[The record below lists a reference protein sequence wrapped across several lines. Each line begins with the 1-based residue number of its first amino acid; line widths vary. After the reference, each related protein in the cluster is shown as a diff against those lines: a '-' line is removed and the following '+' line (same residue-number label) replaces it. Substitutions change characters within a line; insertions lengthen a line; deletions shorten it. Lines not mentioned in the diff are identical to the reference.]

1 MKTAQPLRKKK
12 HVRKLAKCF
21 LKKGQIRNYVLIV
34 MSCYTALRI
43 SDLLK
48 LTWNDVY
55 DFKLKRFF
63 ASISIT
69 EKKTGKSKII
79 ALNGKIIQALNMLAL
94 DNIQPESFIF
104 ENKRT
109 KRAIS
114 RVQAYRIIRAAGE
127 ALRLKIRISCH
138 SLRKSFGY
146 RAYKSGVALA
156 VIMTIYNHS
165 SIAVTMRYLG
175 ITQDEINKVYLCIE
189 MM

>member
-1 MKTAQPLRKKK
+1 MNTTQPVRKKK
-12 HVRKLAKCF
+12 HIRKLVKFF
-21 LKKGQIRNYVLIV
+21 LNKGQIRNHLLII
-34 MSCYTALRI
+34 MCCYTALRI
-43 SDLLK
+43 SDLLR

-55 DFKLKRFF
+55 DFKLKRFST
-63 ASISIT
+63 SISIT

-79 ALNGKIIQALNMLAL
+79 ALNGKIIKALMMFELE
-94 DNIQPESFIF
+94 NIQPENFLF

-109 KRAIS
+109 KFAIS
-114 RVQAYRIIRAAGE
+114 RIQAYRIISDAAKV
-127 ALRLKIRISCH
+127 LQFKVHVSCH

-146 RAYKSGVALA
+146 RAFKSGMSLA

-175 ITQDEINKVYLCIE
+175 ITQEHINKVYLNIE